1 MIDLVE
7 KRFKVEKGVMF
18 EERAAM
24 IGDRGEMTEE
34 IAGMTEEIGG
44 MIEER
49 GEMTEEIAG
58 MTEERGGMTEVRG
71 AMTEE
76 RGGTT
81 EVRGAMTE
89 ERRGTTEERR
99 GTTEVRRGLIE
110 ERRSM
115 ISFHALVLIDSRKRR
130 VRNHIG
136 KIVITRAIL
145 TYKILAW
152 MSLKMR
158 PLFSLLV
165 SKAVSRMTIGIIICL
180 LLVLT
185 IILIPTTI

>member
-89 ERRGTTEERR
+89 ERRGTTE
-99 GTTEVRRGLIE
+99 VRRGLIE

-130 VRNHIG
+130 VRNRIG

>member
-44 MIEER
+44 MI
-49 GEMTEEIAG
+49 
-58 MTEERGGMTEVRG
+58 EERGGMTEVRG